1 VLNPI
6 SISGKRLLFVGLGN
20 RAEATRAKLH
30 DAAAAAGRQIP
41 TKKVDTIAFALPA
54 PEFTL
59 AAGVGLAQGCQGPGI
74 RKTTPTRVAPEQFV
88 LVGAATDDLPR
99 VGAEGR
105 GVCVARELVTLP
117 PAELYPETFAA
128 TAADAGRATG
138 FAVEVW
144 DES

>member
-30 DAAAAAGRQIP
+30 DAAAAAARHIT

-59 AAGVGLAQGCQGPGI
+59 ASGHGPAQGCQGPGI
-74 RKTTPTRVAPEQFV
+74 RKTTPTRFAPDHIL
-88 LVGAATDDLPR
+88 LVGGNPDDLLR
-99 VGAEGR
+99 VRAE
-105 GVCVARELVTLP
+105 ARALWL
-117 PAELYPETFAA
+117 
-128 TAADAGRATG
+128 
-138 FAVEVW
+138 
-144 DES
+144 